1 MSADPATAALELEL
15 QRLTAG
21 ALSPLA
27 RYGHV
32 ALLLAA
38 TLMSVLL
45 AALLATEPALPG
57 RTQAALAVLLAIGIS
72 WIVYATWVLRQ
83 RRPLLGQHRIVAGR
97 MAVAFTG
104 VFFAGALA
112 LGASTGSA
120 TYHAAASVGASL
132 LVLAFGALM
141 QAHWRVAALQRQRR
155 ELLRQTGSAA

>member
-1 MSADPATAALELEL
+1 MTADPSTTTLELEL

-32 ALLLAA
+32 ALLLTA

-57 RTQAALAVLLAIGIS
+57 RTQAALSVLLLIGIG
-72 WIVYATWVLRQ
+72 WIGYATWVLRQ
-83 RRPLLGQHRIVAGR
+83 RRPLLGQHRIVAAR
-97 MAVAFTG
+97 MAVGFTG

-112 LGASTGSA
+112 LGASSGNA

-132 LVLAFGALM
+132 LVLAFATLM
-141 QAHWRVAALQRQRR
+141 QAHWRVAELQRQRQ
-155 ELLRQTGSAA
+155 ELQRQIEAAA

>member
-45 AALLATEPALPG
+45 AVLLATEPALPA
-57 RTQAALAVLLAIGIS
+57 RTQTALAVLLAIGIS
-72 WIVYATWVLRQ
+72 WTVYATWVLRQ

-112 LGASTGSA
+112 LGASTDSA
-120 TYHAAASVGASL
+120 TYHAAAGVGASL
-132 LVLAFGALM
+132 LVLAFGVLM
-141 QAHWRVAALQRQRR
+141 QAHLRVAELQRQRC
-155 ELLRQTGSAA
+155 ELQRQIGPAA